1 MARHAHAYE
10 NTPKRQ
16 AESQACRWDPRLL
29 AGTAQFGCPRG
40 VGVVVKAERNKDL
53 RFAWL
58 TEPEEQRL

>member
-16 AESQACRWDPRLL
+16 AESQASCRDPSFLL
-29 AGTAQFGCPRG
+29 GTSQFGCPD

-53 RFAWL
+53 SSTWL
-58 TEPEEQRL
+58 TEPLQ